1 MLWNRDFRVILL
13 KKGESQRLTIFNL
26 SVTILIYNFDYIY
39 VMCREKDRKED
50 LRMENDK
57 TMELGDILIY
67 QTEKGD
73 TRIDVFFQNDDI
85 WMNQS
90 ALAKLY
96 NTTPQN
102 ITMHIHNIYADGELD
117 EFSTCKEFLQVQIE
131 GKREIKRKK
140 KHYNFKMIL
149 SIGYRVR
156 SNVGMHFRNWATHI
170 LEEYSRKGFAMDDE
184 RLKNPKQFG
193 EDYFD
198 ELLERI
204 REIRAS

>member
-1 MLWNRDFRVILL
+1 MYTRA
-13 KKGESQRLTIFNL
+13 E
-26 SVTILIYNFDYIY
+26 
-39 VMCREKDRKED
+39 EKTGRGIC
-50 LRMENDK
+50 RMENDEI
-57 TMELGDILIY
+57 MELGNILIY

-73 TRIDVFFQNDDI
+73 TRIDVFFQNEDI

-90 ALAKLY
+90 AIAKLY

-102 ITMHIHNIYADGELD
+102 ITMHIRNIYADGELD
-117 EFSTCKEFLQVQIE
+117 EFSTCKEFLQVQTE
-131 GKREIKRKK
+131 GNRQIKRKK

-149 SIGYRVR
+149 AIGYRVR
-156 SNVGMHFRNWATHI
+156 SNVGMHFRNWASHI

-204 REIRAS
+204 REIRASEKRFY